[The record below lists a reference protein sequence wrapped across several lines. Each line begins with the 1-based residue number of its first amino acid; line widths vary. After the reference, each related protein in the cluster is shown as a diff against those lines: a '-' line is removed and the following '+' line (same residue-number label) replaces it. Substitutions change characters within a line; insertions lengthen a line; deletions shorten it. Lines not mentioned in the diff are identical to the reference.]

1 MRRKKWIILG
11 VCMLFCM
18 INIAG
23 CVKKESK
30 KITTGSSVDKIVK
43 EKTEKKETQ
52 NTKRKETKKQQEE
65 SSQESKK
72 QGGKQTPGSDVD
84 YDLTNMSKDMVYAT
98 VYQLRAE
105 PDKYIGKTLCID
117 GLYYTGQNEKTG
129 TYYHY
134 SIIKDALACCS
145 QGMEFVWG
153 DGSHVYPDEYPKD
166 GTEIEV
172 KGTFETYKEPGD
184 DTLYCHLV
192 NAEMQV
198 K

>member
-1 MRRKKWIILG
+1 MDYSWRLYALLYDKYSWM
-11 VCMLFCM
+11 C
-18 INIAG
+18 
-23 CVKKESK
+23 KKESK

-52 NTKRKETKKQQEE
+52 NTKRKETKKRQEE
-65 SSQESKK
+65 KSQESKE
-72 QGGKQTPGSDVD
+72 QGGQQTPGSDVD
-84 YDLTNMSKDMVYAT
+84 YDLTNMNKDTVYAT
-98 VYQLRAE
+98 VYQLMVE

-129 TYYHY
+129 TYYH
-134 SIIKDALACCS
+134 
-145 QGMEFVWG
+145 
-153 DGSHVYPDEYPKD
+153 EYPKD
-166 GTEIEV
+166 ETEIEV

-192 NAEMQV
+192 NSEMQV

>member
-1 MRRKKWIILG
+1 MDYSWHLYA
-11 VCMLFCM
+11 L

-43 EKTEKKETQ
+43 EKTKKKETQ
-52 NTKRKETKKQQEE
+52 NTKM
-65 SSQESKK
+65 
-72 QGGKQTPGSDVD
+72 
-84 YDLTNMSKDMVYAT
+84 NKDMVYAT
-98 VYQLRAE
+98 VYQLMVE

-145 QGMEFVWG
+145 QGLEFV
-153 DGSHVYPDEYPKD
+153 
-166 GTEIEV
+166 
-172 KGTFETYKEPGD
+172 
-184 DTLYCHLV
+184 
-192 NAEMQV
+192 
-198 K
+198 

>member
-84 YDLTNMSKDMVYAT
+84 YDLT
-98 VYQLRAE
+98 L
-105 PDKYIGKTLCID
+105 PFC
-117 GLYYTGQNEKTG
+117 
-129 TYYHY
+129 
-134 SIIKDALACCS
+134 
-145 QGMEFVWG
+145 
-153 DGSHVYPDEYPKD
+153 
-166 GTEIEV
+166 
-172 KGTFETYKEPGD
+172 
-184 DTLYCHLV
+184 
-192 NAEMQV
+192 
-198 K
+198 

>member
-1 MRRKKWIILG
+1 MDYSWHLYA
-11 VCMLFCM
+11 L

-43 EKTEKKETQ
+43 EKTKKKETQ
-52 NTKRKETKKQQEE
+52 NTKM
-65 SSQESKK
+65 
-72 QGGKQTPGSDVD
+72 
-84 YDLTNMSKDMVYAT
+84 NKDMVYAT
-98 VYQLRAE
+98 VYQLMVE
-105 PDKYIGKTLCID
+105 PDKYIRKTLCID

-145 QGMEFVWG
+145 QGLEFVWG
-153 DGSHVYPDEYPKD
+153 DGAHVYPDEYPKD
-166 GTEIEV
+166 ETEIEV

-192 NAEMQV
+192 NSEMQV

>member
-1 MRRKKWIILG
+1 MDYSWRLYA
-11 VCMLFCM
+11 L

-43 EKTEKKETQ
+43 EKTKKKETQ
-52 NTKRKETKKQQEE
+52 NTKM
-65 SSQESKK
+65 
-72 QGGKQTPGSDVD
+72 
-84 YDLTNMSKDMVYAT
+84 NKDMVYAT
-98 VYQLRAE
+98 VYQLMVE

-145 QGMEFVWG
+145 QGLEFVWE
-153 DGSHVYPDEYPKD
+153 DGAHVYPDEYPKD
-166 GTEIEV
+166 ETEIEV

-192 NAEMQV
+192 NSEMQV